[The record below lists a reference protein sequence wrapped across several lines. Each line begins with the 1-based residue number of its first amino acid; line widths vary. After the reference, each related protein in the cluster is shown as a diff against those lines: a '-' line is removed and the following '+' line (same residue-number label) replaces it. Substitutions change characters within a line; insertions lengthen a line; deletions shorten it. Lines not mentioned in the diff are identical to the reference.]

1 MILLGTI
8 RTTFRLQTKARANF
22 QYNILSFV
30 FTKRTNVS
38 SRFQQKAQMNE
49 RSFMGKFL
57 DFFIACSNTELL
69 NKVLSFRTIK

>member
-1 MILLGTI
+1 MILLGTT

-22 QYNILSFV
+22 QYNILSF

-49 RSFMGKFL
+49 RSFMGNF
-57 DFFIACSNTELL
+57 
-69 NKVLSFRTIK
+69 